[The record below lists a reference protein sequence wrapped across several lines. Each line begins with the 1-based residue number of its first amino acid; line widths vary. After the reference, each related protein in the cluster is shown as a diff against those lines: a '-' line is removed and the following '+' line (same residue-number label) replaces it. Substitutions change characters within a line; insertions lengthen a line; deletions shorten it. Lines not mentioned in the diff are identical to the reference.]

1 MRSAIAGRA
10 RQALQHARRLGP
22 YFLIELL
29 VPGGTLILLGMWIAR
44 HVFARPA

>member
-1 MRSAIAGRA
+1 MRSAIAARA

-44 HVFARPA
+44 QAAGRA